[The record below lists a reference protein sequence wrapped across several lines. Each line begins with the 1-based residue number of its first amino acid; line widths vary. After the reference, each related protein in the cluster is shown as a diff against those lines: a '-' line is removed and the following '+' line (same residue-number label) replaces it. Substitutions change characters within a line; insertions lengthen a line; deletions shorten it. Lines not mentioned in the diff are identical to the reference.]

1 VAVRIVL
8 LDHSKSVIESLI
20 MPGPN
25 TTPGSYSFLSDRR
38 TWALLIAI
46 IALGGAAIY
55 FFLR

>member
-1 VAVRIVL
+1 
-8 LDHSKSVIESLI
+8 

-46 IALGGAAIY
+46 VALGGAAIY
-55 FFLR
+55 FFFR